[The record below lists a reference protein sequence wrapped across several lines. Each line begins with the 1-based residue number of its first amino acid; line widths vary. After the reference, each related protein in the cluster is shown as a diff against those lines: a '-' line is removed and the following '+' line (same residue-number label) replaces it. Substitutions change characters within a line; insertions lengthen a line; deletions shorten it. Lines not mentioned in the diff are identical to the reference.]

1 MTFCAAVDR
10 NGYLPV
16 HNRKYSFPQ
25 RPREQAWNTAN
36 SRNRRIFDDRA
47 GLAAARNVRPYIIQ
61 VYPRDMGNGITI
73 IMREIDAPIRIFGK
87 HWGGFRS
94 AYKL

>member
-1 MTFCAAVDR
+1 V
-10 NGYLPV
+10 
-16 HNRKYSFPQ
+16 
-25 RPREQAWNTAN
+25 WNTAN

-61 VYPRDMGNGITI
+61 VYARDMGNGITV
-73 IMREIDAPIRIFGK
+73 MMKEIDAPIRVSGK